1 MALASTGLDEAL
13 PAARPIV
20 PAVGFGRNVQRRF
33 RRNRLAVAGLVT
45 VSLLGV
51 VALAAP
57 WLSDFGVIGDPYDLA
72 LQNPNA
78 GWTWEHPLGTD
89 YLGRD
94 ILARTIYGAR
104 ISLSLGL
111 LIQLALVVVGG
122 AVGLTAGYVGGR
134 VDNALMR
141 ITDAAFAFPD
151 LIFVLVIASVLGP
164 GYWNLVI
171 AAAVVNWVFL
181 ARLVRGEVL
190 TIKEQDYI
198 AAARATGS
206 RPLKILRRHLF
217 PNVLGPVLVA
227 VTFGIP
233 SAIFLEAFLSFI
245 GVGLRPPTP
254 SWGVMINEGYQA
266 VFAYPHQI
274 LPSAVAISLTV
285 LSFNFIGDGL
295 RDAFDVRGGEG
306 R

>member
-1 MALASTGLDEAL
+1 MAAPTVPDE
-13 PAARPIV
+13 
-20 PAVGFGRNVQRRF
+20 GQRQESSVAPTPSLRRDVFQRF
-33 RRNRLAVAGLVT
+33 RRNRLAVAGLVI
-45 VSLLGV
+45 VSILGV

-57 WLSDFGVIGDPYDLA
+57 LLTSLGVIGDPYEFA
-72 LQNPNA
+72 LQDPNA
-78 GWTWEHPLGTD
+78 GWSWEHPLGTD

-111 LIQLALVVVGG
+111 LIQLALVLVGG
-122 AVGLTAGYVGGR
+122 AVGLTAGYVGGW
-134 VDNALMR
+134 VDNGLMR
-141 ITDAAFAFPD
+141 VADAAYAFPD
-151 LIFVLVIASVLGP
+151 LIFVLVIASILGP
-164 GYWNLVI
+164 GYWNLII

-181 ARLVRGEVL
+181 ARLVRGEIL
-190 TIKEQDYI
+190 RIKEQDYV

-206 RPLKILRRHLF
+206 GPMKIFRRHLF
-217 PNVLGPVLVA
+217 PNALGPVLVS

-233 SAIFLEAFLSFI
+233 AAIFLEAFLSFI

-266 VFAYPHQI
+266 VFAFPLQI
-274 LPSAVAISLTV
+274 LPSALAISLTV

-295 RDAFDVRGGEG
+295 RDALDVRSGG
-306 R
+306 RSS

>member
-1 MALASTGLDEAL
+1 M
-13 PAARPIV
+13 V
-20 PAVGFGRNVQRRF
+20 PTSGPERDVLRKF

-45 VSLLGV
+45 VSVLGLVALVAPLLTGLGV
-51 VALAAP
+51 
-57 WLSDFGVIGDPYDLA
+57 IYDPYEIA

-78 GWTWEHPLGTD
+78 GWSWQHLLGTD

-94 ILARTIYGAR
+94 LLARTIYGAR

-111 LIQLALVVVGG
+111 LIQLAVLVVGG
-122 AVGLTAGYVGGR
+122 AVGVTAGYLGGW
-134 VDNALMR
+134 VDNVLMR
-141 ITDAAFAFPD
+141 ITDAAYAFPD
-151 LIFVLVIASVLGP
+151 LIFVLVIASILGP
-164 GYWNLVI
+164 GYWNLII

-190 TIKEQDYI
+190 TIKEQDYVV
-198 AAARATGS
+198 AARATGS
-206 RPLKILRRHLF
+206 RPSKIFRRHLL
-217 PNVLGPVLVA
+217 PNALGPVLVS

-233 SAIFLEAFLSFI
+233 AAIFLEAFLSFI

-266 VFAYPHQI
+266 VFAYPLQI

-295 RDAFDVRGGEG
+295 RDALDVRSG
-306 R
+306 RGW